1 MSGQKIVDSNLY
13 DKNYYYHDNEGC
25 HEYAQ
30 GLDIAIHPKYKH
42 VLEIADPRQGDE
54 ILDVG
59 CGRGELLY
67 YCAKKGAHVLGL
79 DYSRAAIDIARQT
92 IQMLPV
98 ELRSFAEAE
107 IGDVADYDFSRRYD
121 LIFMLDVFEH
131 MNDDQ
136 IERAC
141 EKFKKILKNNGRI
154 VITTPNLY
162 YEKYLQPIKM
172 VLDLPFRFLKWTFRV
187 LRGKYRPKSFDE
199 FLRNALKVRV
209 VGRGEA
215 GKALHVNV
223 STPAKIKAM
232 LKDFRVDIRCEDP
245 SWAPISLITKK
256 WWGRQIVAIARNR

>member
-1 MSGQKIVDSNLY
+1 MSDRKIVDPNLY
-13 DKNYYYHDNEGC
+13 DAAYYYHDNEGC
-25 HEYAQ
+25 HEYAR
-30 GLDIAIHPKYKH
+30 GLDAAIHPKYKH
-42 VLEIADPRQGDE
+42 VLEIACPREGDE

-67 YCAKKGAHVLGL
+67 YCAKRGAHVLGL

-98 ELRSFAEAE
+98 EMRSFAKAE
-107 IGDVADYDFSRRYD
+107 IGDAADHNFSHRYD

-136 IERAC
+136 LERTC
-141 EKFKKILKNNGRI
+141 DKFKKILKENGKI
-154 VITTPNLY
+154 IITTPNLY
-162 YEKYLQPIKM
+162 YEKYLQPLKM
-172 VLDLPFRFLKWTFRV
+172 ALDLPFRFLKWTFRV
-187 LRGKYRPKSFDE
+187 MRGKYRPKSVGE
-199 FLRNALKVRV
+199 FLKNALKVRV

-223 STPAKIKAM
+223 STPRKIRAM
-232 LKDFRVDIRCEDP
+232 LKDFNVDIWCEDP

-256 WWGRQIVAIARNR
+256 WWGRQIVVIAQCK

>member
-79 DYSRAAIDIARQT
+79 DYSRAAVDIARQT

-107 IGDVADYDFSRRYD
+107 IGDVTDYDFSRRYD

-187 LRGKYRPKSFDE
+187 LRGKYRSKSFDE

>member
-1 MSGQKIVDSNLY
+1 MSDQKIVDPNLY
-13 DKNYYYHDNEGC
+13 DLDYYYRDNEGC

-30 GLDIAIHPKYKH
+30 GLDNAIHPKYRH
-42 VLEIADPRQGDE
+42 VLEMFCPRRGDE
-54 ILDVG
+54 VLDVG

-79 DYSRAAIDIARQT
+79 DYSRAAIEIARQT

-98 ELRSFAEAE
+98 EIRPFVKAEM
-107 IGDVADYDFSRRYD
+107 GDVAEYDFPHCYD

-136 IERAC
+136 LERTF
-141 EKFKKILKNNGRI
+141 EKFKKILDKDGKI

-172 VLDLPFRFLKWTFRV
+172 ALDLPFRFLKWAFRV
-187 LRGKYRPKSFDE
+187 LRGKYRPKSVEE

-223 STPAKIKAM
+223 STPRKIKTM
-232 LKDFRVDIRCEDP
+232 LKDFKVDIWCEDP

-256 WWGRQIVAIARNR
+256 WWGRQIVAIARR

>member
-1 MSGQKIVDSNLY
+1 MLC
-13 DKNYYYHDNEGC
+13 E
-25 HEYAQ
+25 
-30 GLDIAIHPKYKH
+30 
-42 VLEIADPRQGDE
+42 
-54 ILDVG
+54 
-59 CGRGELLY
+59 
-67 YCAKKGAHVLGL
+67 KKGPCFGPGL
-79 DYSRAAIDIARQT
+79 HRAAIDISRQT

-98 ELRSFAEAE
+98 ELRSFAKAE
-107 IGDVADYDFSRRYD
+107 IGDVADYDFSQRYD

-136 IERAC
+136 LERTC

-187 LRGKYRPKSFDE
+187 LRGKCRPKSFDE
-199 FLRNALKVRV
+199 FLKNALKVRV

-232 LKDFRVDIRCEDP
+232 LKDFKVDIRCEDP